1 MIFYPYCH
9 LRFILRDLHPLL
21 AQLVF
26 QGPFSIKEMR
36 QWNQYGYF
44 MPELMMRASKMDAFQ
59 PLKEMSDQLNIQ
71 TLSRIVTTGTSKLM

>member
-1 MIFYPYCH
+1 MIFYRYCH

-59 PLKEMSDQLNIQ
+59 PLKEMSACGELD
-71 TLSRIVTTGTSKLM
+71 T